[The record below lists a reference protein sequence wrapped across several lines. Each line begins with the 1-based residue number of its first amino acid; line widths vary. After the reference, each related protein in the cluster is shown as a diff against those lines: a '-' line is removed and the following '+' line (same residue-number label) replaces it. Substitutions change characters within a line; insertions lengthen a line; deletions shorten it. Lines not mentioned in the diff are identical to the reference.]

1 MSEPTLDTLKDQLSL
16 AAESH
21 ALDGE
26 LTFKPM
32 FGGVCGYVG
41 GRVFASLSD
50 IGLALK
56 LPPEAQ
62 AELLSEDGAKRLQY
76 EPDAPPN
83 KQYIVVP
90 PPMQADLAALAP
102 WLGRSVEYVLAQPA
116 PKPRAS
122 KPKSKE
128 SRASELSRPQEEKEN
143 R

>member
-1 MSEPTLDTLKDQLSL
+1 MQDKLSR
-16 AAESH
+16 AAE
-21 ALDGE
+21 ARDLDAD

-32 FGGVCGYVG
+32 FGGVCAYTQ

-56 LPPEAQ
+56 LPPDAQ

-76 EPDAPPN
+76 EPDAPPS

-90 PPMQADLAALAP
+90 PPMPEDTAALAA
-102 WLGRSVEYVLAQPA
+102 WLARSVEYVLAQPA

-122 KPKSKE
+122 KPKRQGAE
-128 SRASELSRPQEEKEN
+128 TG
-143 R
+143 

>member
-76 EPDAPPN
+76 EPDAPPS

-122 KPKSKE
+122 KSKSKE

>member
-21 ALDGE
+21 TLDGE

-76 EPDAPPN
+76 EPDAPPS

-122 KPKSKE
+122 KSKSKE